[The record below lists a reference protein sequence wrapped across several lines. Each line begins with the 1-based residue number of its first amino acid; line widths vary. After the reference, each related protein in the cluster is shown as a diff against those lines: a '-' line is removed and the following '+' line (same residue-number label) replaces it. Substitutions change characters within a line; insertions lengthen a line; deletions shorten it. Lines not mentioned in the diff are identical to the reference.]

1 MLYQVLPK
9 IECEASTLNYGRYA
23 IGPMAHGYGVTVGIA
38 LRRVL
43 LSSLP
48 GAAITSVRVTGVP
61 HEFTVIPGAKED
73 MLLLLLNLKK
83 VRLVSYS
90 EEPVRMRVS
99 AKGKSVITAGDIEY
113 PADIEIVNP
122 ELQLLTLDTLDSDLE
137 IELTAERGV
146 GYSPADERRNL
157 PIGQI
162 PVDAIF
168 SPILRVR
175 NVVEP
180 ARIEQITNYDL
191 LKLEIWT
198 DGSLRPGEALTQSA
212 RMLIEHFTPLS
223 SFIETEQGEVE
234 APEED
239 AHGISGR
246 LYDIPIEDLELTMR
260 AYNCLKRA
268 GITSVGDVLER
279 LENGVNEMLAIRN
292 FGQKSLDELLVRM
305 QEKGFLPQ
313 GFVVEP

>member
-23 IGPMAHGYGVTVGIA
+23 IGPMSRGYGVTVGLA

-73 MLLLLLNLKK
+73 MTLFLLNLKK

-90 EEPVRMRVS
+90 EEPVRMRIS
-99 AKGKSVITAGDIEY
+99 ARGKSVITAGDIEA
-113 PADIEIVNP
+113 PSDIEIVNP

-137 IELTAERGV
+137 IELVAERGV
-146 GYSPADERRNL
+146 AYSPAEDRKNL

-162 PVDAIF
+162 PVDAVF
-168 SPILRVR
+168 SPVVRVR
-175 NVVEP
+175 NTVEQ

-198 DGSLRPGEALTQSA
+198 DGAMRPGEALTRAA
-212 RMLIEHFTPLS
+212 RILIRHFEPLAEFS
-223 SFIETEQGEVE
+223 ESEAGVPEVE
-234 APEED
+234 APEES
-239 AHGISGR
+239 GIAGR
-246 LYDIPIEDLELTMR
+246 YYEVPIEDLDLSMR

-268 GITSVGDVLER
+268 GITSVGDILER
-279 LENGVNEMLAIRN
+279 MEHGVAEMLAIRN
-292 FGQKSLDELLVRM
+292 FGQKSLEELIDRM
-305 QEKGFLPQ
+305 QEKSFLPQ
-313 GFVVEP
+313 EFEPK

>member
-180 ARIEQITNYDL
+180 ARY
-191 LKLEIWT
+191 
-198 DGSLRPGEALTQSA
+198 
-212 RMLIEHFTPLS
+212 
-223 SFIETEQGEVE
+223 
-234 APEED
+234 
-239 AHGISGR
+239 
-246 LYDIPIEDLELTMR
+246 R
-260 AYNCLKRA
+260 ADHQL
-268 GITSVGDVLER
+268 
-279 LENGVNEMLAIRN
+279 
-292 FGQKSLDELLVRM
+292 
-305 QEKGFLPQ
+305 
-313 GFVVEP
+313 